1 MRYITVHDDR
11 LPRPVKELM
20 FAVED
25 DTVYTYATMRLAETL
40 LKIDEAIAEPDR
52 AEEILNS
59 ED

>member
-11 LPRPVKELM
+11 IPYPVKELT

-25 DTVYTYATMRLAETL
+25 DTVYDHACHRLAETL
-40 LKIDEAIAEPDR
+40 LMIDEAIADPDEAR
-52 AEEILNS
+52 KQFYG